1 MTTAMLIASPRRV
14 LAHKDN
20 NTPVRQQSA
29 LDNDLLKSPSRDATT
44 KSHHN
49 VPAFHIPP
57 RTGEKRKRAGVPI
70 LDEAESRV
78 GSKTARLD
86 SQDTVAR
93 ASLRH
98 EPLSQLSLLGEDAD
112 LIDGELPNLTTSTST
127 LNTSSLN
134 APPVSTLPTSSQS
147 IQDGVVIEEQ
157 FQLPE
162 EMSQNSLEKIH
173 AIKISHSQQHTS
185 QLMPPTRPALL
196 EEASQESFG
205 MSAFIEYEKDGSD
218 EAEGDVNMKDAA
230 AQDDEMTMIQLPS
243 SDIDPVPRV
252 EDASNKSSDTPN
264 PSPSPKLTQVCA
276 HLLFSLL
283 ILTNS
288 SGRRQPPHSFAT
300 RDVQDR
306 IEPNTDPVLTT
317 SPPRI
322 TIQITRLT
330 VHLQS
335 STCSTIRTY
344 IAIVLRDTTNPRP
357 NQQSRIEDRRNA
369 SAHE

>member
-20 NTPVRQQSA
+20 NTPVRQQSS
-29 LDNDLLKSPSRDATT
+29 LDNDLLKSPSRDVTT
-44 KSHHN
+44 ASRRD
-49 VPAFHIPP
+49 VPAFHIPSK
-57 RTGEKRKRAGVPI
+57 TGEKRKRTGVSM

-78 GSKTARLD
+78 GSKTAKLE
-86 SQDTVAR
+86 SQDAVAR

-112 LIDGELPNLTTSTST
+112 LVDGELPNLTTSTSN
-127 LNTSSLN
+127 LNSSSLE
-134 APPVSTLPTSSQS
+134 APPASTLPTSSQS
-147 IQDGVVIEEQ
+147 IQDVVVIEEQ

-173 AIKISHSQQHTS
+173 AIKIFHSQQHTS
-185 QLMPPTRPALL
+185 QLVPPTRPTLL
-196 EEASQESFG
+196 AEASQESFG

-218 EAEGDVNMKDAA
+218 EVEGDVKMKDAE
-230 AQDDEMTMIQLPS
+230 AQDDDMTMIQLPS
-243 SDIDPVPRV
+243 SDIEPAMRDV
-252 EDASNKSSDTPN
+252 DASNTAPDM
-264 PSPSPKLTQVCA
+264 PSLSQSPKLAQVCA

-283 ILTNS
+283 VLTIPL
-288 SGRRQPPHSFAT
+288 GCREPPHSLAT

-306 IEPNTDPVLTT
+306 IEPNTHPVLTT
-317 SPPRI
+317 SPPRF
-322 TIQITRLT
+322 TLQITRPT

-335 STCSTIRTY
+335 SICSTIRTY
-344 IAIVLRDTTNPRP
+344 IAIVLRDTTNLHSD
-357 NQQSRIEDRRNA
+357 QQSRVEDRRHA